1 MKQQDTKIVLWG
13 LFFSLLAVALYAVVA
28 LCKRRKPDL
37 STAINI
43 LISAGGIIVGIRL
56 IGFAVTGQLK
66 LLALPQSESFWT
78 ITLDDA
84 PILAIGGLAL
94 IWVSL
99 ELIWDGFRGLLTQ
112 PTSPSPP
119 SSQFPP
125 ATTRDP

>member
-66 LLALPQSESFWT
+66 RLTKAWTRHAVPSYTSGSGPQ
-78 ITLDDA
+78 
-84 PILAIGGLAL
+84 P
-94 IWVSL
+94 
-99 ELIWDGFRGLLTQ
+99 R
-112 PTSPSPP
+112 
-119 SSQFPP
+119 
-125 ATTRDP
+125 